1 MRINNQANGMRH
13 SQRPG
18 QHRDLAK
25 FHQVLKDARA
35 DGEVTAEEKQG
46 IKEAFSKLEPG
57 EKAAVKHGRKHLDAR
72 KFKQEVKAALA
83 DGKITG
89 EEKEQLKASFGK
101 LEPGEQH
108 RAIHALAQHGHQ
120 RLAMALGQG

>member
-1 MRINNQANGMRH
+1 M
-13 SQRPG
+13 
-18 QHRDLAK
+18 
-25 FHQVLKDARA
+25 A
-35 DGEVTAEEKQG
+35 DGTV
-46 IKEAFSKLEPG
+46 
-57 EKAAVKHGRKHLDAR
+57 LDDQWR
-72 KFKQEVKAALA
+72 SIGLKFKQEVKAALA